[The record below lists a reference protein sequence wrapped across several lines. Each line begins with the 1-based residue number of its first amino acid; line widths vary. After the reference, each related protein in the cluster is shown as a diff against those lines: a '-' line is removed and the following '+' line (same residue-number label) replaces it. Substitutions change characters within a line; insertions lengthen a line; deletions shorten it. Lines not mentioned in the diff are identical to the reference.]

1 MASDLTDLLS
11 IAASSANIM
20 QQEYTPTFQ
29 PTQQQQQQ
37 YSTPQYSTPQY
48 STQQQQP
55 QQQYQQQEYQ
65 QYKACENHK
74 LLTAILQELTTLS
87 RSMVKQE
94 MNVQKEL
101 CVLQSSMLKLEHHF
115 NKKMEKECVLKIS
128 TEPMIIPVQ
137 LQPDKSEQNH
147 GVKRVHSSSQ
157 TSTGSG
163 SFGKQISMN
172 DSTKKQKK

>member
-1 MASDLTDLLS
+1 MASDLTDLLTM
-11 IAASSANIM
+11 AATSANIM

-29 PTQQQQQQ
+29 PTPTQQQQQ

-48 STQQQQP
+48 STQQQQ
-55 QQQYQQQEYQ
+55 QYQQQEYQ
-65 QYKACENHK
+65 QYKACENHN
-74 LLTAILQELTTLS
+74 LLTAILQELTMLS

-94 MNVQKEL
+94 MNLQKEL
-101 CVLQSSMLKLEHHF
+101 CVLQSSMLKMEHHF

-137 LQPDKSEQNH
+137 LQPEITEQNH
-147 GVKRVHSSSQ
+147 GVKRLNTSSP
-157 TSTGSG
+157 TSSGSG

>member
-1 MASDLTDLLS
+1 MASDLTDLLTM
-11 IAASSANIM
+11 AATSANIM

-29 PTQQQQQQ
+29 PTPTQQQQQ

-48 STQQQQP
+48 STQQQQ
-55 QQQYQQQEYQ
+55 QYQQQEYQ
-65 QYKACENHK
+65 QYKACENHN
-74 LLTAILQELTTLS
+74 LLTAILQELTMLS

-94 MNVQKEL
+94 MNLQKEL
-101 CVLQSSMLKLEHHF
+101 CVLQSSMLKMEHHF

-137 LQPDKSEQNH
+137 LQPEITEQNH
-147 GVKRVHSSSQ
+147 GVKRVYTSSQ
-157 TSTGSG
+157 TSSGSG

>member
-1 MASDLTDLLS
+1 MASDLTDLLT
-11 IAASSANIM
+11 IAARSANIM

-29 PTQQQQQQ
+29 PTPTQQQQQ
-37 YSTPQYSTPQY
+37 YSTPQSSTPQY
-48 STQQQQP
+48 STQQ

-65 QYKACENHK
+65 QYKACKNHK

-94 MNVQKEL
+94 MNLQKEL
-101 CVLQSSMLKLEHHF
+101 CVLQSSMLRMEHHF

-137 LQPDKSEQNH
+137 LQPEITEQNH

-157 TSTGSG
+157 TSSGSG